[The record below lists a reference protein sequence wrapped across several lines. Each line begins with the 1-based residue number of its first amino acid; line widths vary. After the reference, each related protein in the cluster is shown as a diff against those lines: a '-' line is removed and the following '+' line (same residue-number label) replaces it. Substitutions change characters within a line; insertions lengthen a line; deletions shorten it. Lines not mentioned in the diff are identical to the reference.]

1 MCFLLDFLQLY
12 SNIKTLNKQLKG
24 KNMLF
29 HYARV
34 STTDQN
40 LDRQIQEVKCDRLY
54 CDKQSGKNVN
64 REQLQAMLSN
74 IRENDEVTCLSM
86 DRLSRSLTD
95 LIKLVE
101 EITSKG
107 AKITFVKENMTFTPN
122 KNDPFQNLMLSMLG
136 AINQFYRENL
146 LEIQRQGIYYA
157 KIAGKYSKKRK
168 KKLSAEQVNEIKE
181 KMKLRETNVSALAK
195 EYGVSR
201 GLLYQLVKE

>member
-1 MCFLLDFLQLY
+1 
-12 SNIKTLNKQLKG
+12 
-24 KNMLF
+24 MLF

-74 IRENDEVTCLSM
+74 IREGDEITCLSM
-86 DRLSRSLTD
+86 DRLSRSLAD

-107 AKITFVKENMTFTPN
+107 AKIIFQKENMTFTPN
-122 KNDPFQNLMLSMLG
+122 KKDPFQNLMLSMLG

-146 LEIQRQGIYYA
+146 LEIQREGIRCA
-157 KIAGKYSKKRK
+157 KIAGKYSKERK
-168 KKLSAEQVNEIKE
+168 KKLSAEQIKE
-181 KMKLRETNVSALAK
+181 IQNRMNDRKTNATALAK
-195 EYGVSR
+195 EFRISR
-201 GLLYQLVKE
+201 GLLYQVLKA

>member
-1 MCFLLDFLQLY
+1 MVYLDVMLTDME
-12 SNIKTLNKQLKG
+12 IKP
-24 KNMLF
+24 MLF

-34 STTDQN
+34 STNDQN

-74 IRENDEVTCLSM
+74 IREGDEITCLSM
-86 DRLSRSLTD
+86 DRLSRSLAD

-101 EITSKG
+101 EVTAKG

-122 KNDPFQNLMLSMLG
+122 RNDPFQNLMLSMLG

-146 LEIQRQGIYYA
+146 LEIQREGIRCA
-157 KIAGKYSKKRK
+157 KLAGKYTKERKRK
-168 KKLSAEQVNEIKE
+168 LSPEQINEIKE
-181 KMKLRETNVSALAK
+181 KMKLRETNVSALAR
-195 EYGVSR
+195 EFGVSR
-201 GLLYQLVKE
+201 CLLYQLAKN

>member
-1 MCFLLDFLQLY
+1 
-12 SNIKTLNKQLKG
+12 
-24 KNMLF
+24 MLF

-74 IRENDEVTCLSM
+74 IREGDEITCLSM
-86 DRLSRSLTD
+86 DRLSRSLAD

-107 AKITFVKENMTFTPN
+107 AKITFQKESMTFTPN
-122 KNDPFQNLMLSMLG
+122 KKDPFQNLMLSMLG

-146 LEIQRQGIYYA
+146 LEIQREGIRCA
-157 KIAGKYSKKRK
+157 KIAGKYSKERK
-168 KKLSAEQVNEIKE
+168 KKLSAEQIKE
-181 KMKLRETNVSALAK
+181 IQNRMNDRKTNATALAK
-195 EYGVSR
+195 EYGISR
-201 GLLYQLVKE
+201 GLLYQVLKA

>member
-1 MCFLLDFLQLY
+1 M
-12 SNIKTLNKQLKG
+12 
-24 KNMLF
+24 
-29 HYARV
+29 A
-34 STTDQN
+34 
-40 LDRQIQEVKCDRLY
+40 
-54 CDKQSGKNVN
+54 
-64 REQLQAMLSN
+64 
-74 IRENDEVTCLSM
+74 
-86 DRLSRSLTD
+86 
-95 LIKLVE
+95 
-101 EITSKG
+101 
-107 AKITFVKENMTFTPN
+107 FTPD

>member
-1 MCFLLDFLQLY
+1 
-12 SNIKTLNKQLKG
+12 
-24 KNMLF
+24 MLF

-74 IRENDEVTCLSM
+74 IRSGDEITCLSM

-95 LIKLVE
+95 LINLVK

-107 AKITFVKENMTFTPN
+107 ATIKFEKAHLTFTPN
-122 KNDPFQNLMLSMLG
+122 KNDPFQDLMLSMLG
-136 AINQFYRENL
+136 AINQFYRENQ
-146 LEIQRQGIYYA
+146 LEIQREGIRCA
-157 KIAGKYSKKRK
+157 KLRGAYSKERK
-168 KKLSAEQVNEIKE
+168 KKLTEEQVKEIKE
-181 KMKLRETNVSALAK
+181 LMTKRETNVSALAK
-195 EYGVSR
+195 QYGVSR
-201 GLLYQLVKE
+201 CLLYQVIKK

>member
-1 MCFLLDFLQLY
+1 
-12 SNIKTLNKQLKG
+12 
-24 KNMLF
+24 MLF

-40 LDRQIQEVKCDRLY
+40 LDRQVREVKCDRLY

-64 REQLQAMLSN
+64 REQLQAMLMN
-74 IRENDEVTCLSM
+74 IREGDEITCLSM
-86 DRLSRSLTD
+86 DRLSRRLDD
-95 LIKLVE
+95 LISLVN

-107 AKITFVKENMTFTPN
+107 AKITFQKENMTFTPN

-136 AINQFYRENL
+136 DINQFYRENL

>member
-1 MCFLLDFLQLY
+1 M
-12 SNIKTLNKQLKG
+12 LNKQFEEK
-24 KNMLF
+24 KMLF

-74 IRENDEVTCLSM
+74 IREGDEITCLSM
-86 DRLSRSLTD
+86 DRLSRSLAD

-107 AKITFVKENMTFTPN
+107 AKIIFQKENMAFTPN
-122 KNDPFQNLMLSMLG
+122 KKDPFQNLMLSMLG

-146 LEIQRQGIYYA
+146 LEIQREGIRCA
-157 KIAGKYSKKRK
+157 KIAGKYSKERK
-168 KKLSAEQVNEIKE
+168 KKLSAEQIKE
-181 KMKLRETNVSALAK
+181 IQNRMNDRKTNATALAK
-195 EYGVSR
+195 EYGISR
-201 GLLYQLVKE
+201 GLLYQVLKA

>member
-1 MCFLLDFLQLY
+1 MLTDME
-12 SNIKTLNKQLKG
+12 IKP
-24 KNMLF
+24 MLF

-34 STTDQN
+34 STNDQN

-74 IRENDEVTCLSM
+74 IREGDEITCLSM
-86 DRLSRSLTD
+86 DRLSRSLAD

-101 EITSKG
+101 EVTAKG

-122 KNDPFQNLMLSMLG
+122 RNDPFQNLMLSMLG

-146 LEIQRQGIYYA
+146 LEIQREGIRCA
-157 KIAGKYSKKRK
+157 KLAGKYAKERK
-168 KKLSAEQVNEIKE
+168 KKLSPEQVNEIKQ
-181 KMKLRETNVSALAK
+181 KMKLRETNVSALAR
-195 EYGVSR
+195 EFGVSR
-201 GLLYQLVKE
+201 CLLYQLVKNT

>member
-1 MCFLLDFLQLY
+1 
-12 SNIKTLNKQLKG
+12 
-24 KNMLF
+24 MLF

-54 CDKQSGKNVN
+54 CDKQSGKNIK

-74 IRENDEVTCLSM
+74 IREGDKITCLSM

-95 LIKLVE
+95 LINLVK

-107 AKITFVKENMTFTPN
+107 ATISFEKENLTFTPN
-122 KNDPFQNLMLSMLG
+122 TNDPFQNLMLSMLG

-146 LEIQRQGIYYA
+146 LEIQREGIRCA
-157 KIAGKYSKKRK
+157 KQRGVYSKERK
-168 KKLSAEQVNEIKE
+168 KKLTPEQIKEIKE
-181 KMKLRETNVSALAK
+181 RMSNRETNATALAK
-195 EYGVSR
+195 EYEISR
-201 GLLYQLVKE
+201 ALLYKVIK

>member
-1 MCFLLDFLQLY
+1 
-12 SNIKTLNKQLKG
+12 
-24 KNMLF
+24 MLF

-54 CDKQSGKNVN
+54 CDKQSGKNIN

-74 IRENDEVTCLSM
+74 IREGDKITCLSM

-95 LIKLVE
+95 LINLVK

-107 AKITFVKENMTFTPN
+107 ATISFEKENLTFTPN
-122 KNDPFQNLMLSMLG
+122 TNDPFQNLMLSMLG

-146 LEIQRQGIYYA
+146 LEIQREGIRCA
-157 KIAGKYSKKRK
+157 KQRGVYSKERK
-168 KKLSAEQVNEIKE
+168 KKLTPEQIAEIKE
-181 KMKLRETNVSALAK
+181 KMSNRETNASALAK
-195 EYGVSR
+195 EYKISR
-201 GLLYQLVKE
+201 ALFYQVLKA

>member
-1 MCFLLDFLQLY
+1 
-12 SNIKTLNKQLKG
+12 
-24 KNMLF
+24 MLF

-74 IRENDEVTCLSM
+74 IREGDEITCLSM
-86 DRLSRSLTD
+86 DRLSRSLD
-95 LIKLVE
+95 SLISLVN

-107 AKITFVKENMTFTPN
+107 AKITFIKENMTFTPN
-122 KNDPFQNLMLSMLG
+122 KTDAFQNLMLSMLG

-146 LEIQRQGIYYA
+146 LEIQREGIRCA
-157 KIAGKYSKKRK
+157 KIAGKYSKERK
-168 KKLSAEQVNEIKE
+168 KKLTDEQVKEIKE

-201 GLLYQLVKE
+201 CLLYQLIKE

>member
-1 MCFLLDFLQLY
+1 
-12 SNIKTLNKQLKG
+12 
-24 KNMLF
+24 MLF

-54 CDKQSGKNVN
+54 CDKQSGKNIK

-74 IRENDEVTCLSM
+74 IREGDKITCLSM

-95 LIKLVE
+95 LINLVK

-107 AKITFVKENMTFTPN
+107 ATISFEKENLTFTPN
-122 KNDPFQNLMLSMLG
+122 TNDPFQNLMLSMLG

-146 LEIQRQGIYYA
+146 LEIQREGIRCA
-157 KIAGKYSKKRK
+157 KQRGVYSKERK
-168 KKLSAEQVNEIKE
+168 KKLTPEQIKEIKE
-181 KMKLRETNVSALAK
+181 RMSNRETNATALAK
-195 EYGVSR
+195 EYEISR
-201 GLLYQLVKE
+201 ALLYQVIK

>member
-1 MCFLLDFLQLY
+1 
-12 SNIKTLNKQLKG
+12 
-24 KNMLF
+24 MLF

-74 IRENDEVTCLSM
+74 IREGDEITCLSL
-86 DRLSRSLTD
+86 DRLSRNLKDIISL
-95 LIKLVE
+95 IE

-107 AKITFVKENMTFTPN
+107 AKITFIKENMTFTPN
-122 KNDPFQNLMLSMLG
+122 KNDPFQNLMLSLLG
-136 AINQFYRENL
+136 SINQFFRENL
-146 LEIQRQGIYYA
+146 LEIQREGIRCA
-157 KIAGKYSKKRK
+157 KNAGKYSKERK
-168 KKLSAEQVNEIKE
+168 KKLSAEQVKEIKE

-195 EYGVSR
+195 EYNVSR
-201 GLLYQLVKE
+201 CLLYQLVKEDKE